1 MAEITYDTFHLA
13 NGLLA
18 LMGIKKLKLGKFKSF
33 SVGKGPFTTIE
44 TLARELKR
52 EIDSKKLS
60 NIKMYY

>member
-44 TLARELKR
+44 TLARELK
-52 EIDSKKLS
+52 EKLTLKKLS